1 MNKLYIGIDNGVTGT
16 IGVVGDGYTQ
26 FCLTP
31 VKKEQSYTVAK
42 KTITRIEVVVLKN
55 YLKQVMTEYGCGP
68 ENVMVVLE
76 RPLINPTR
84 FSASM
89 SASRALEAVLCVLE
103 DLGIPRMYTDSKK
116 WQRMLLPSGI
126 NGSDELKKASVDI
139 ACRLFPQHEATIK
152 KHKDGDGILIAEWA
166 RRSGF

>member
-16 IGVVGDGYTQ
+16 IGVMADGYSQ
-26 FCLTP
+26 FALTP
-31 VKKEQSYTVAK
+31 VKKEPSYTVAK
-42 KTITRIEVVVLKN
+42 KTITRIEAVVLKA
-55 YLKQVMTEYGCGP
+55 YLKQVMAEYGCGP
-68 ENVMVVLE
+68 ESALAVLE

-103 DLGIPRMYTDSKK
+103 DLEIPRMYIDSKK
-116 WQRMLLPSGI
+116 WQKDMLPKGVT
-126 NGSDELKKASVDI
+126 GSDELKKASLDI
-139 ACRLFPQHEATIK
+139 ASRLFPQHGPAIK

-166 RRSGF
+166 RRCRL